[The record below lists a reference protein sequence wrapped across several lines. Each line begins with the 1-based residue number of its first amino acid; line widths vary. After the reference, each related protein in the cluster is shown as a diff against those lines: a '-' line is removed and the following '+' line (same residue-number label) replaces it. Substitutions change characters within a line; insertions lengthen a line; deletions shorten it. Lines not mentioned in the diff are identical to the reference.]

1 MPRSSALHTKPNG
14 GTTMLGFLRN
24 AASLT
29 TATFLLSPAALSLD
43 ILLTNDDGF
52 NANGINIMFDE
63 LTAAGHNVTL
73 VAPKT
78 NQSGTSM
85 AFNSQLFVPV
95 ELIEV
100 APNKWS
106 VEGSPVDSL
115 QAGLDAVLKDN
126 PPDLVVSGSNEGENV
141 GPITSQSGTVGAAQ
155 KALQRGIPA
164 IAVSTERDRST
175 PGTLIPALTDAA
187 RFTVRVIDEIQYDIA
202 DRPRYCK
209 RWPHLPVCQL
219 EDGDIRLPNRVGLNI
234 NHPSVPTAE
243 ASGVVLT
250 KISTW
255 SSIDFTLVEIP
266 GSGVALPVIVFNQ
279 VPPTAAEQQED
290 TYLLSEGYITISGLD
305 PDLNANLINQFVL
318 HQVLRGLVD

>member
-1 MPRSSALHTKPNG
+1 MKIT
-14 GTTMLGFLRN
+14 LRN
-24 AASLT
+24 AACLT
-29 TATFLLSPAALSLD
+29 IATILLSPAALALD
-43 ILLTNDDGF
+43 ILLTNDDGVD
-52 NANGINIMFDE
+52 AAGINIMFDE

-85 AFNSQLFVPV
+85 KFNSQLFIPV
-95 ELIEV
+95 EGVEV
-100 APNKWS
+100 APNKWAI
-106 VEGSPVDSL
+106 EGSPVDAL
-115 QAGLDAVLKDN
+115 QAGLDSVLKGI

-164 IAVSTERDRST
+164 IAVSTERDRVN
-175 PGTLIPALTDAA
+175 PGGRIAALTDAA
-187 RFTVRVIDEIQYDIA
+187 RFTVKVIDEIQYDIA

-209 RWPHLPVCQL
+209 RWPHLPVCRL
-219 EDGDIRLPNRVGLNI
+219 EDGDIRLPHRVGLNI
-234 NHPSVPTAE
+234 NHPKVPTAE
-243 ASGVVLT
+243 ATGVVFT

-255 SSIDFTLVEIP
+255 SSIDFTLVELGP
-266 GSGVALPVIVFNQ
+266 GSGLFAPIIVQNP

-290 TYLLSEGYITISGLD
+290 TVLLTEGYITITGLD

-318 HQVLRGLVD
+318 RNVLRELVD

>member
-1 MPRSSALHTKPNG
+1 
-14 GTTMLGFLRN
+14 MLRTLRN

-29 TATFLLSPAALSLD
+29 VATILLSPAALALD

-52 NANGINIMFDE
+52 DADGINIMFDE

-85 AFNSQLFVPV
+85 AFNSQLFTPV
-95 ELIEV
+95 EVVEF

-115 QAGLDAVLKDN
+115 QAGLDLVFKDN

-164 IAVSTERDRST
+164 LAVSTERDRAN
-175 PGTLIPALTDAA
+175 PGGLIAALTDAA
-187 RFTVRVIDEIQYDIA
+187 RFTVRVIEEIQYDIA
-202 DRPRYCK
+202 NRPRYCK

-219 EDGDIRLPNRVGLNI
+219 EDGDILLPNRVGLNI

-243 ASGVVLT
+243 ATGVVLT

-255 SSIDFTLVEIP
+255 SSIDFTIVEIAP
-266 GSGVALPVIVFNQ
+266 GSGFGLPTITFNP
-279 VPPTAAEQQED
+279 VPPTETEQQED

-305 PDLNANLINQFVL
+305 PDLNPNLIEQYVL
-318 HQVLRGLVD
+318 HQVLGGLVD